1 MSKTQIYPLTKR
13 PQLIDLNG
21 ENVNF
26 KLDFQVKAI
35 NPEHEFQAIVL
46 TQEQLDSTDINKIE
60 MKQAKGVISGNIV
73 ANNNKYQNYFLVL
86 KKSENTPEFNVQV
99 DIVLEQVEPVI
110 EKNTDFTPAPL
121 SAEKV
126 GVIEQPIVEQYT
138 PTPFYKKPWFA
149 VFMIVLALC
158 VGFFLYN
165 YVYLKKPFLFWN
177 QPAVASAALPAAA
190 AAATPIVVNSVAT
203 QAPAPVKKQI
213 MQQAS
218 APAPA
223 TVEPITTLPETITNP
238 TETNLYQK
246 LQEIV

>member
-86 KKSENTPEFNVQV
+86 KKTDNTPEFNVQV
-99 DIVLEQVEPVI
+99 DIVLEPVEAVI
-110 EKNTDFTPAPL
+110 EKPVEFTPAPQNG
-121 SAEKV
+121 EKV
-126 GVIEQPIVEQYT
+126 GIIEQAPLEQSA
-138 PTPFYKKPWFA
+138 PLPFYKKPWFA
-149 VFMIVLALC
+149 VFVILVALC

-165 YVYLKKPFLFWN
+165 YVYLKKPFLYWN
-177 QPAVASAALPAAA
+177 QPAVAGAPLAAA
-190 AAATPIVVNSVAT
+190 AAPVVVGGATAAPAAKKQVVQQQAPVVVNQSE
-203 QAPAPVKKQI
+203 
-213 MQQAS
+213 
-218 APAPA
+218 
-223 TVEPITTLPETITNP
+223 VEPIATLPETISNP
-238 TETNLYQK
+238 VETNLYQK
-246 LQEIV
+246 LQEIA

>member
-73 ANNNKYQNYFLVL
+73 ANNNKYENYFLVL
-86 KKSENTPEFNVQV
+86 KKTDNTPEFNVQV
-99 DIVLEQVEPVI
+99 DIVLEPVDPVL
-110 EKNTDFTPAPL
+110 EQKSTEFTPAPQN
-121 SAEKV
+121 SEKV
-126 GVIEQPIVEQYT
+126 GVIEQAPVEQSASL
-138 PTPFYKKPWFA
+138 PFYKKPWFT
-149 VFMIVLALC
+149 VFAILLALC

-165 YVYLKKPFLFWN
+165 YVYLKKPFLYWN
-177 QPAVASAALPAAA
+177 QPSLPGAPLAAA
-190 AAATPIVVNSVAT
+190 AAPVVVAATPVSKKQAVQQ
-203 QAPAPVKKQI
+203 QAPV
-213 MQQAS
+213 
-218 APAPA
+218 
-223 TVEPITTLPETITNP
+223 VEPIATIPETISNP
-238 TETNLYQK
+238 AETNLYQK
-246 LQEIV
+246 LQEIA

>member
-46 TQEQLDSTDINKIE
+46 TQEQLDSTDINKLE

-86 KKSENTPEFNVQV
+86 KKTDNTPEFNVQV
-99 DIVLEQVEPVI
+99 DIVLEPVEPVI
-110 EKNTDFTPAPL
+110 EKPTEFTPAPQN
-121 SAEKV
+121 AEKV
-126 GVIEQPIVEQYT
+126 GIIEQAIVEQSA
-138 PTPFYKKPWFA
+138 PKPFYRKPWFA
-149 VFMIVLALC
+149 VFVILVALC
-158 VGFFLYN
+158 LGFFLYN
-165 YVYLKKPFLFWN
+165 YVYLKKPFLYWN
-177 QPAVASAALPAAA
+177 QPAVSGAPLAA
-190 AAATPIVVNSVAT
+190 AAATLPVVAAAT
-203 QAPAPVKKQI
+203 LPKKQVV
-213 MQQAS
+213 QQAQPVAVNQKS
-218 APAPA
+218 
-223 TVEPITTLPETITNP
+223 VEPITTLPETISNP

-246 LQEIV
+246 LQEIA

>member
-73 ANNNKYQNYFLVL
+73 ANNNKYENYFLVL

-99 DIVLEQVEPVI
+99 DIVLEPVEAVI
-110 EKNTDFTPAPL
+110 EKTEFTPAPQ
-121 SAEKV
+121 SAEKN
-126 GVIEQPIVEQYT
+126 GVIEQPVLEQPA

-149 VFMIVLALC
+149 VFVILAALC

-165 YVYLKKPFLFWN
+165 YVYLKKPFLYWN
-177 QPAVASAALPAAA
+177 QPAVPGAPL
-190 AAATPIVVNSVAT
+190 
-203 QAPAPVKKQI
+203 APAPVVGTTAAIAPSSKKQI
-213 MQQAS
+213 VQV
-218 APAPA
+218 APAPLVPA
-223 TVEPITTLPETITNP
+223 SVVEPIATLPETISNP
-238 TETNLYQK
+238 AETNLYQK
-246 LQEIV
+246 LQEIA

>member
-86 KKSENTPEFNVQV
+86 KKTDNTPEFNVQV
-99 DIVLEQVEPVI
+99 DIVLEPVEPVI
-110 EKNTDFTPAPL
+110 EKPIEFTPTQND
-121 SAEKV
+121 EKV
-126 GVIEQPIVEQYT
+126 GIIEQAPVEQSA
-138 PTPFYKKPWFA
+138 PLPFYKKPWFA
-149 VFMIVLALC
+149 VFVILVALC
-158 VGFFLYN
+158 AGFFLYN
-165 YVYLKKPFLFWN
+165 YVYLKKPFLYWN
-177 QPAVASAALPAAA
+177 QPAVAGAPLAAA
-190 AAATPIVVNSVAT
+190 AAPAIVATTPAPLSKKQVVQQAPVVVNQSV
-203 QAPAPVKKQI
+203 
-213 MQQAS
+213 
-218 APAPA
+218 
-223 TVEPITTLPETITNP
+223 VEPIATLPETISNP
-238 TETNLYQK
+238 VETNLYQK
-246 LQEIV
+246 LQEIA